1 MEYLLYLKK
10 TKKLRGEKYSLKEI
24 MYSYEYTW
32 SSIKDFLLTVKR
44 KNNASLKFKTIL
56 KKGPF
61 SKII

>member
-1 MEYLLYLKK
+1 
-10 TKKLRGEKYSLKEI
+10 

-44 KNNASLKFKTIL
+44 KNIASLKFKTIL

-61 SKII
+61 SKIN